1 MMYERAENII
11 AENEEHEKY
20 ENAKSGPPENKK
32 KKKKTRYFEHHIR
45 KILKEIANDRDITQ
59 YAKVQLND
67 LAMITCKKIKHKILD
82 ILQSN
87 RKRTITSNEVEAA
100 VKLLFTG
107 QLSQKLI
114 EEGKKCVQQFIDN
127 SKTKELKGQSRH
139 TKAEILIPP
148 SILERLLRVDEF
160 QMGFSAP
167 IFLAGVI
174 EYFIAQV
181 LQLAVLSH
189 KQNIRITVQ
198 DIERGIKSD
207 RELSVYMTTQHIYL
221 FESGIVPYIHPDI
234 KQRSGRNDKKSV
246 KMMTKLQES
255 QGYVFPKRFFEK
267 MCKHFI
273 TLLYPDIRFQKG
285 CFTYLQ
291 DYIEKWMVDVLQH
304 TNILTLYSK
313 KSRVTSTDI
322 ELVMSIMEKRSPSFL
337 ENEENDIVDEN
348 DIVENVENEN
358 DENDE
363 NDENVENVVNDTGN
377 NFLKLLVMSELVK
390 RHRDL

>member
-1 MMYERAENII
+1 MMYERAENDITEVEVD
-11 AENEEHEKY
+11 AEKY
-20 ENAKSGPPENKK
+20 DNSKSGPPDQPKK

-67 LAMITCKKIKHKILD
+67 LAMITCKKIKQKILT

-87 RKRTITSNEVEAA
+87 RKRTITNNEVDAA
-100 VKLLFTG
+100 VRLLFTG

-114 EEGKKCVQQFIDN
+114 EEGKKCVHQFIDN

-207 RELSVYMTTQHIYL
+207 RELSTYMTTQHIYL
-221 FESGIVPYIHPDI
+221 FESGIIPYIHPDI

-285 CFTYLQ
+285 CFSYLQ
-291 DYIEKWMVDVLQH
+291 DYIEKWMVEVLQH

-313 KSRVTSTDI
+313 KSRVTSSDI

-337 ENEENDIVDEN
+337 EDEENEDILD
-348 DIVENVENEN
+348 DMKMMKI

-363 NDENVENVVNDTGN
+363 NDENVV
-377 NFLKLLVMSELVK
+377 
-390 RHRDL
+390 